1 MDKDKLVFMKL
12 EILLI
17 TGIAIGFLNS
27 RSITLADRGL
37 SGQYFIEGKSEFL
50 NLLTSALMFLGMIS
64 TFAVI
69 IWGFFYLNWYFS
81 IIGIFISII
90 LCQKNLVG
98 KVMPFQD
105 SIHIIL
111 NVLVVGI
118 NSYLWVIK
126 LL

>member
-1 MDKDKLVFMKL
+1 MKL

-69 IWGFFYLNWYFS
+69 IWGFVYLNWYFS
-81 IIGIFISII
+81 IIGIVISII

-105 SIHIIL
+105 SIHIIM